1 VDTIKQ
7 IIDKFS
13 LITKKSLGQNFI
25 LDENITDKIVR
36 LSNIKNKIIVEIGP
50 GPGCLT
56 RSLVK
61 AGAKKIIAVEKDS
74 KCIDIINY
82 QKNIFLNKIVMIKG
96 DFLKE
101 NIFKKILKEI
111 DKNKKKVVVISNLPY
126 KTAVPILVKILENR
140 NFFQELILMFQKE
153 VADRILAKKNTKS
166 YGRISIFSQWLCKIE
181 KKLNLT
187 PNYFFPKP
195 KVDSTILKF
204 TFKKK
209 IKEVKNEKLLIKLIK
224 ICFNQRRKTIKNNL
238 KRINLFSNEFL
249 IDCKINPNKRAEEL
263 DFTDFVKLSN
273 YLNKKKF
280 IKI

>member
-1 VDTIKQ
+1 
-7 IIDKFS
+7 
-13 LITKKSLGQNFI
+13 
-25 LDENITDKIVR
+25 
-36 LSNIKNKIIVEIGP
+36 
-50 GPGCLT
+50 
-56 RSLVK
+56 
-61 AGAKKIIAVEKDS
+61 
-74 KCIDIINY
+74 
-82 QKNIFLNKIVMIKG
+82 
-96 DFLKE
+96 
-101 NIFKKILKEI
+101 
-111 DKNKKKVVVISNLPY
+111 
-126 KTAVPILVKILENR
+126 
-140 NFFQELILMFQKE
+140 MFQKE

>member
-1 VDTIKQ
+1 MDTIKQ

-166 YGRISIFSQWLCKIE
+166 YGRISIFSQWL
-181 KKLNLT
+181 
-187 PNYFFPKP
+187 
-195 KVDSTILKF
+195 
-204 TFKKK
+204 
-209 IKEVKNEKLLIKLIK
+209 
-224 ICFNQRRKTIKNNL
+224 
-238 KRINLFSNEFL
+238 
-249 IDCKINPNKRAEEL
+249 
-263 DFTDFVKLSN
+263 
-273 YLNKKKF
+273 
-280 IKI
+280 

>member
-1 VDTIKQ
+1 
-7 IIDKFS
+7 
-13 LITKKSLGQNFI
+13 
-25 LDENITDKIVR
+25 
-36 LSNIKNKIIVEIGP
+36 
-50 GPGCLT
+50 
-56 RSLVK
+56 
-61 AGAKKIIAVEKDS
+61 
-74 KCIDIINY
+74 
-82 QKNIFLNKIVMIKG
+82 MIKG

>member
-1 VDTIKQ
+1 MDTIKQ

-209 IKEVKNEKLLIKLIK
+209 IKEVKNEKLLIKLVK